1 MGIEQHK
8 DLIDKNR
15 GLWKRKPLLRT
26 VYVDLYRTMQKH
38 LSPAPGNVVELGSGM
53 GTISE
58 VMPDCVRTDLFAYP
72 WLDLV
77 ENAYKLSFESESV
90 SNLLMVDVFHHLRYP
105 GNALREFHRVLVPG
119 GRVILMEPGLG
130 ALGRL
135 IYEWMHV
142 EPVGRPQEITW
153 EAPQEWS
160 PHEVD
165 YYAAQ
170 GNATWIFKQRRFD
183 EKLGQWKIVEI
194 REITALAYAASGG
207 YSGPQLYPTAAY
219 PFVKS
224 FEKLLQFLPNLF
236 ATRLLVVLE
245 KK

>member
-15 GLWKRKPLLRT
+15 GLWRRKPLLRT

-183 EKLGQWKIVEI
+183 EKLGRWKIVEI

-219 PFVKS
+219 TLVKS